1 MSEVQRMVYNVCCC
15 DAQAPRSP
23 KATGREET
31 LEVAYFLKYLTE
43 MLRSCIR
50 EKREGE
56 QEGSLTFTMRTF

>member
-1 MSEVQRMVYNVCCC
+1 MSEVQRMVYNVCSC
-15 DAQAPRSP
+15 DVQAPRSP

-50 EKREGE
+50 KKERKKEGKNE
-56 QEGSLTFTMRTF
+56 A